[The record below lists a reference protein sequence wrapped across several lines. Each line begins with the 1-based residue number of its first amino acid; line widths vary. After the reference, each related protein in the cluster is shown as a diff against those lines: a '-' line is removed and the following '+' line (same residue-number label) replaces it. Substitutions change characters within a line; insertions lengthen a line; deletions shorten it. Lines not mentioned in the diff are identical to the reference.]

1 MQDLPQLAAPAAQ
14 ENTRSAPLD
23 SREAEAMRLRAKI
36 LGLRIRQSR
45 IAAGRS
51 LDDCAKQLRLP
62 QALIT
67 SWEFG
72 EALPSRPQMQ
82 LLADYLGLS
91 VSSFSQ
97 DGEQAAPPADSG
109 ISAGA
114 DIALEARR
122 QPEQKVKHKHA
133 EFLALRQ
140 RLLGGLIRAARR
152 KQAISAEELSGL
164 SGIESS
170 QLQAYEFGEQVMP
183 MQHLQALAKALELDL
198 ADLISSAAQPALNAD
213 EKSVKQSVDQCRDQN
228 MRSSEQK
235 TRSIMQLAEAFSA
248 LPSEEL
254 QRIADALR
262 LISRAKSGSNDG

>member
-1 MQDLPQLAAPAAQ
+1 MQDLSRLAAPAAQ

-23 SREAEAMRLRAKI
+23 SRAAEALRLRAKI

-72 EALPSRPQMQ
+72 KALPSRPQMQ

-109 ISAGA
+109 LSAGA
-114 DIALEARR
+114 DIALESHR
-122 QPEQKVKHKHA
+122 QPEQKVKHKQDEQA
-133 EFLALRQ
+133 QIVLLRQ

-170 QLQAYEFGEQVMP
+170 QLQAYEYGEQVMP

-198 ADLISSAAQPALNAD
+198 ADLISSAAQPALNAG
-213 EKSVKQSVDQCRDQN
+213 EKNVGKSMDKN
-228 MRSSEQK
+228 MMNAEQK
-235 TRSIMQLAEAFSA
+235 TRGIMQLAEALSA

-262 LISRAKSGSNDG
+262 LISSAKSGSDGA